1 MIYRYIYKITC
12 TNGSFKDKFYYGQ
25 HTTNNLNDGYKG
37 SGKKILDYYKKYPN
51 DYIKEIIAY
60 YNTDEAL
67 NTAEYEIIK
76 EYIND
81 PMCLNIIAGGYY
93 GKPSY
98 DTRKKISESLK
109 GKLKGKHLS
118 KETKRKISE
127 ARRGYKMPQSTK
139 DKLSDITKKQW
150 QDPENKKK
158 LSESLKGH
166 VSWNKGKA
174 WSEEA
179 KNKMSISHI
188 GKSYNKGKHLS
199 EETKQ
204 KLSNIFKGRPNEK
217 NKGVNNGMY
226 GKKPTNIKRI
236 IQSDLNGNII
246 KVYESLHALYDELHI
261 SLKEVINNC
270 KNRRDNYK
278 GYIWQYETIL

>member
-1 MIYRYIYKITC
+1 MTYRYIYKITC
-12 TNGSFKDKFYYGQ
+12 TKGSFKDKFYYGQ

-60 YNTDEAL
+60 YNTDETL
-67 NTAEYEIIK
+67 NAAEYEIIK

-98 DTRKKISESLK
+98 DTRKKMSESLK

-118 KETKRKISE
+118 EETKIKISE
-127 ARRGYKMPQSTK
+127 ARKGYKMPQSTK
-139 DKLSDITKKQW
+139 DKLSDIAKKQW

-166 VSWNKGKA
+166 IPWNKGKKF
-174 WSEEA
+174 SEEVR
-179 KNKMSISHI
+179 KKMSISHV
-188 GKSYNKGKHLS
+188 GKSYNKGFHHS

-204 KLSNIFKGRPNEK
+204 KLSDYFKGKPNIK
-217 NKGVNNGMY
+217 NKGCNNGMY
-226 GKKPTNIKRI
+226 GKPAPNRKQINQCDLEGKI
-236 IQSDLNGNII
+236 IRTWNST
-246 KVYESLHALYDELHI
+246 KELYNDLHI
-261 SLKEVINNC
+261 SLREVINCC
-270 KNRRDNYK
+270 KNRRKTFKN
-278 GYIWQYETIL
+278 YIWQYA